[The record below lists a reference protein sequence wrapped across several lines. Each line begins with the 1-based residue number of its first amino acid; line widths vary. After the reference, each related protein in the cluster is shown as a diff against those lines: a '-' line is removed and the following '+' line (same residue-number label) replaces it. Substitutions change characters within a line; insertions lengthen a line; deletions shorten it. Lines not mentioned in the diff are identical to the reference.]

1 MENENQHPIKYMSF
15 GSPLMDCIGD
25 VSKEFIERNKI
36 ELDSSIHRKLSEIT
50 FLNEF
55 LIDGNI
61 TNVPGGCQFNAMRVF
76 NWMLDKD
83 ETDIV
88 GFLGSIGDDEYYGN
102 VYQDLLLTE
111 NIIPIFECIK
121 DQTTGLCMVICFQK
135 DRAHITDLGAS
146 ASISKEF
153 VERNWSK
160 FKNVKLIYTEL
171 FIVKSKRDICF
182 KLAELGSRNEAIY
195 GFNLPSGYFL
205 ENFTQDISKLCEYA
219 DIIFANVNEA
229 IQFCEILNFKTNG
242 TVDDL
247 AEQLCKKI
255 NKINKNKKRIVVVTS
270 GPLPAACCEYD
281 HKTQKVTFLD
291 TFPVKNVSP
300 ENIVDTNGAGDSFAG
315 GFLSQ
320 LMKGKSLDKCMKAG
334 HWAAAVI
341 IQKRGCQIPNDIR
354 YIPEDE

>member
-1 MENENQHPIKYMSF
+1 MNEEKHYPIKYMSF

-25 VSKEFIERNKI
+25 VSKEFIEQNKI
-36 ELDSSIHRKLSEIT
+36 ELDTTIHKKLSEIT

-55 LIDGNI
+55 LMNSNVTNI
-61 TNVPGGCQFNAMRVF
+61 PCGCQFNAMRVF

-83 ETDIV
+83 EKDVV
-88 GFLGSIGDDEYYGN
+88 GFLGSVGDDEYYGN

-121 DQTTGLCMVICFQK
+121 DQTTGLCIVICCNR

-146 ASISKEF
+146 TSISKEF

-160 FKNVKLIYTEL
+160 FKHVKLIYTEL
-171 FIVKSKRDICF
+171 FIVKTRREICF
-182 KLAELGSRNEAIY
+182 KLAEFGSRDETIY
-195 GFNLPSGYFL
+195 GFNIPSSYFL
-205 ENFTQDISKLCEYA
+205 ENFTQDISQLCEYA
-219 DIIFANVNEA
+219 DIIFANASEA
-229 IQFCEILNFKTNG
+229 LIFCEILNFKTNG
-242 TVDDL
+242 NVEDL
-247 AEQLCKKI
+247 AEQLCRKI
-255 NKINKNKKRIVVVTS
+255 NKKNKNKKRIVVVTS

-281 HKTQKVTFLD
+281 HKTQKITFLD
-291 TFPVKNVSP
+291 TFPVKNVSS

-320 LMKGKSLDKCMKAG
+320 YMKGKSLDKCMKAG

-354 YIPEDE
+354 YIPEEE

>member
-1 MENENQHPIKYMSF
+1 MDEENQNPIKYLSF

-25 VSKEFIERNKI
+25 VSKEFIERYKI
-36 ELDSSIHRKLSEIT
+36 ELDSTIHKKLSDIE

-55 LIDGNI
+55 LINSNV

-83 ETDIV
+83 EKDIV
-88 GFLGSIGDDEYYGN
+88 GFLGSVGDDEYYGN
-102 VYQDLLLTE
+102 VYQDLLLSE
-111 NIIPIFECIK
+111 NIIPIFESIK
-121 DQTTGLCMVICFQK
+121 DKTTGLCIVICCNR

-146 ASISKEF
+146 IDLSKEF
-153 VERNWSK
+153 VERNWNK
-160 FKNVKLIYTEL
+160 FKHVKLIYTEL
-171 FIVKSKRDICF
+171 FMIKTSKEICYKF
-182 KLAELGSRNEAIY
+182 AEFGSRNETIY

-205 ENFTQDISKLCEYA
+205 ETYSKELLKICEYG
-219 DIIFANVNEA
+219 DVIFANAAEA
-229 IQFCEILNFKTNG
+229 LLFCQVLNFKTNG
-242 TVDDL
+242 TVEDL
-247 AEQLCKKI
+247 AEQLCKGI
-255 NKINKNKKRIVVVTS
+255 NKVNKNKKRVFVVTS

-281 HKTQKVTFLD
+281 HKTQKVTFSG

-320 LMKGKSLDKCMKAG
+320 YIKGKSLDKCMKAG

-354 YIPEDE
+354 YIPEEE

>member
-1 MENENQHPIKYMSF
+1 MEEEKQYPIKYMSF
-15 GSPLMDCIGD
+15 GSPLMDIIGD
-25 VSKEFIERNKI
+25 VTKEFLEANQI
-36 ELDSSIHRKLSEIT
+36 ELGTSTHKKLGEIP

-55 LIDGNI
+55 LINCNV

-83 ETDIV
+83 ATDII

-111 NIIPIFECIK
+111 NIIPIFEYIK
-121 DQTTGLCMVICFQK
+121 DQTTGLCLVLCCDK

-146 ASISKEF
+146 AYLSKEY

-160 FKNVKLIYTEL
+160 FKEVKLIYTDL
-171 FIVKSKRDICF
+171 FEIRALRDLCF
-182 KLAELGSRNEAIY
+182 KIAEFGSRDETIY
-195 GFNLPSGYFL
+195 GFNFPSSYFL

-219 DIIFANVNEA
+219 DIIFSNASEA
-229 IQFCEILNFKTNG
+229 LNFCEILNFKTSG
-242 TVDDL
+242 TVEDL
-247 AEQLCKKI
+247 AEQICKRI
-255 NKINKNKKRIVVVTS
+255 NKKNKNKKRIVVVTC

-281 HKTQKVTFLD
+281 FKTQKITFCGI
-291 TFPVKNVSP
+291 FPVKNVSP
-300 ENIVDTNGAGDSFAG
+300 ENIIDTNGAGDSFAG

-334 HWAAAVI
+334 HWAASVI

-354 YIPEDE
+354 YVPEEE